1 MILNGSMT
9 QGWMAPSL
17 PFTSLGD
24 ALIFEDFCVSSC
36 PGAEWSK
43 QWVLGT
49 LLGSCSPFACYI
61 LLWFYEIALPL
72 SYLSTRSSLLVD
84 FSGFFKFRMC
94 SSFTFYRLV
103 TFVSPPPAL
112 PQTFL
117 LRPYRGVH
125 KLTWTRLNRARW
137 PEQGSLVWH
146 PTWGIQLLGEFLLFF
161 WIWLLDVWVCL
172 VDFWIHL
179 DFLADVSSFYW
190 IHGWML
196 TLSVVFVVL
205 PPWTFGVIILLDWMK
220 LQKKNG
226 GSMILSWILHAF
238 PWLFPDFFHS
248 SWFS

>member
-17 PFTSLGD
+17 PLTSLGD

-94 SSFTFYRLV
+94 SSFTLYRLF
-103 TFVSPPPAL
+103 TFVSPPPTFPKPSSWGPTVECTNSPGHAWIERDGPNKAPWCGTPL
-112 PQTFL
+112 GGSSYLAICCCFFEYGCWMFEYVWYCMFGGFLNTFGFFGRCFFFL
-117 LRPYRGVH
+117 LNSWMDVDFERG
-125 KLTWTRLNRARW
+125 
-137 PEQGSLVWH
+137 
-146 PTWGIQLLGEFLLFF
+146 FLLSFPPE
-161 WIWLLDVWVCL
+161 LLV
-172 VDFWIHL
+172 
-179 DFLADVSSFYW
+179 
-190 IHGWML
+190 
-196 TLSVVFVVL
+196 
-205 PPWTFGVIILLDWMK
+205 
-220 LQKKNG
+220 
-226 GSMILSWILHAF
+226 
-238 PWLFPDFFHS
+238 
-248 SWFS
+248 